1 MNEALYNS
9 DCLTTGFSDEK
20 HSSEQQIINSGKTD
34 HRLARPDSRGRLL
47 LKFTRSKLSRRDIPA
62 PSDDSEFKTICYE
75 CKYGKS
81 SKSKNGWYRCR
92 LLLKHTDPDFKP
104 MEDATISS
112 GRSTS
117 ESTRANKRV
126 KLVCKIRLPQTETS
140 IQLDGGSDV
149 GFSNSAY
156 FPEKYKS
163 SAEKELTVLHEQA
176 VPSFNADMQD
186 AAEYRDLQ
194 LGTDVDTKHDED
206 AITIPLQQ
214 PLFPPVMYSD
224 NMYGFDGDG
233 VGALDPSFAIAWQG
247 AAAYCPLP
255 QGAFAPDGPAWSLAA
270 PAPDSGALL
279 PGFYGEAP
287 PPTGDRLVDRSAP
300 PPQHTTSSARR
311 PVPSPAQVGMISTGR
326 VERAAARYAA
336 RARAQNRRH
345 RVAVPGAGRP
355 AHHRAPHLPVARPRE
370 RAPRARARARHVRR
384 VCAWRANSPVHASA
398 CPAM

>member
-163 SAEKELTVLHEQA
+163 SAEKELTVLHEQP

-214 PLFPPVMYSD
+214 PLFPPVMYYSD

-300 PPQHTTSSARR
+300 PPRQCAPTPLVPPVAQSRLPRR
-311 PVPSPAQVGMISTGR
+311 VGEGWDHIHGR
-326 VERAAARYAA
+326 VE
-336 RARAQNRRH
+336 
-345 RVAVPGAGRP
+345 
-355 AHHRAPHLPVARPRE
+355 
-370 RAPRARARARHVRR
+370 
-384 VCAWRANSPVHASA
+384 
-398 CPAM
+398 